1 MANFTVAT
9 STDCLQSGDSPL
21 MGLIQIELMEASV
34 EGFIAST
41 NPSLQEAAAA
51 VAVDK
56 IMVEPGE
63 WGRFRGMHVRS
74 DLGTRECTC
83 ALKYNTVTV
92 R

>member
-9 STDCLQSGDSPL
+9 RTDCLQSGDSPL
-21 MGLIQIELMEASV
+21 MGLIQIELMGASV
-34 EGFIAST
+34 EVVSAST
-41 NPSLQEAAAA
+41 NTSVRGAAAA

-83 ALKYNTVTV
+83 ALKCSTTNV
-92 R
+92 

>member
-21 MGLIQIELMEASV
+21 MGLIHIELMGASV
-34 EGFIAST
+34 EGSANT
-41 NPSLQEAAAA
+41 NTSVRGAATA

-83 ALKYNTVTV
+83 APKYNTATA